1 MILNSLCIISGLM
14 GFLISTILFV
24 NKKSNPI
31 INTYLVLLI
40 SIISCR
46 FFIFGLFNS
55 FSNHTLLNIYSQ
67 YCNITLVIIP
77 LCYLYFKNLDPSYSS
92 RIKDLFHLI
101 FPIAYFFVTL
111 QIYNYTKPD
120 IYKRF
125 ILYFFLIIFLISYII
140 WSYKV
145 LKSKVWN
152 RKKNS
157 KILTNWT
164 LFLLIGLILISIRLL
179 ASIFTE
185 IQTNEISRG
194 FKHQWISAVIWS
206 IIVIKMLV
214 TPEILYGYNIMH
226 QKLKEN
232 RSSNLILNEIWNI
245 NPIVA
250 INNSQHLTLKE
261 KMEQHITDYFELI
274 EKNTSQKKYFRDSK
288 VSLSDFATKLNI
300 PKSHLAYLFKY
311 HCKISFSEYKK
322 LIQIQDAILL
332 IKDGYLKNNTMDS
345 LSKEVGFTSYNPFFT
360 SFKNI
365 MGVAPLEY
373 INQINSVAI

>member
-1 MILNSLCIISGLM
+1 
-14 GFLISTILFV
+14 
-24 NKKSNPI
+24 
-31 INTYLVLLI
+31 
-40 SIISCR
+40 
-46 FFIFGLFNS
+46 
-55 FSNHTLLNIYSQ
+55 
-67 YCNITLVIIP
+67 
-77 LCYLYFKNLDPSYSS
+77 
-92 RIKDLFHLI
+92 
-101 FPIAYFFVTL
+101 
-111 QIYNYTKPD
+111 
-120 IYKRF
+120 
-125 ILYFFLIIFLISYII
+125 
-140 WSYKV
+140 
-145 LKSKVWN
+145 
-152 RKKNS
+152 
-157 KILTNWT
+157 
-164 LFLLIGLILISIRLL
+164 
-179 ASIFTE
+179 
-185 IQTNEISRG
+185 
-194 FKHQWISAVIWS
+194 
-206 IIVIKMLV
+206 MLV